1 MSFTI
6 DIYSDGAVIE
16 DMLKMKSA
24 GNVSGFTTNPSLMK
38 QAGITNYV
46 AFAKEVLDKVDGM
59 PISFEVFADDFET
72 MEKEALKLA
81 SLGENVYVKI
91 PITNTK
97 GESSA
102 ELIHK
107 LSKEGLKLNIT
118 AIMTLEQVSATVDA
132 LVEGTENIVSV
143 FAGRVADTGVD
154 PLPLMEESLKICRQ
168 KAGTKLLWASSRE
181 LYNII
186 QAEKIGVDII
196 TATPAIL
203 SKLTM
208 YHMDLN
214 KLSLET
220 VKMFYR
226 DIETLG
232 FTILD
237 AE

>member
-59 PISFEVFADDFET
+59 PISFEVFADDFEI

-181 LYNII
+181 VYNIV
-186 QAEKIGVDII
+186 QAEKLGVDII
-196 TATPAIL
+196 TVTPAIL
-203 SKLTM
+203 SKLSM

-214 KLSLET
+214 ELSLET
-220 VKMFYR
+220 VKMFNR